1 MSIVQFYFLFPALF
15 MLHEL
20 EEIVWDAVLCQ
31 KNINTVSKQSNP
43 ILLHSFC
50 FQLYCLGAISHP
62 NDVVIS

>member
-20 EEIVWDAVLCQ
+20 EEIVWMPSFFK
-31 KNINTVSKQSNP
+31 KNINPVSKQSNP

-50 FQLYCLGAISHP
+50 FQCHCLGAISDP
-62 NDVVIS
+62 NDVAIS